1 MAVHG
6 TAARPHGL
14 TRSSPLARFRADVLA
29 GLTAPVKALPCK
41 YLYDDRGSRLFDQ
54 ICDLPEYYP
63 TRTELGILR
72 RHAGDMAAE
81 LGAGCLVVEY
91 GSGSGLKT
99 PLLLERLRHPAG
111 YVPVEI
117 SRDHLLAS
125 AAALA
130 RRFPQLEVLPVW
142 ADFTGDFEVPATRR
156 VPRRK
161 AVFFPGS
168 TIGNF
173 GPTEAVRLMEGVARR
188 CGPGGGFLVG
198 VDLRKSKT
206 ILEPAYADAAG
217 VTAAFNLNLLHRMN
231 REIGAN
237 FRPECFEHHA
247 FYNRERNRIEMHLAS
262 LKRQKVKV
270 AGETVDFRAGET
282 IHTENSYKYSVDS
295 LKALARGV
303 GWLPDGMWSD
313 ADGYF
318 CIQGFML
325 PGERLRAA
333 E

>member
-6 TAARPHGL
+6 TATRPHGL
-14 TRSSPLARFRADVLA
+14 ARSSPLARFRADVLA
-29 GLTAPVKALPCK
+29 GLSGPAKTLPCK

-72 RHAGDMAAE
+72 RHAPDMAAA
-81 LGAGCLVVEY
+81 LGDECLVIEY

-99 PLLLERLRHPAG
+99 PLLLERLGRPAG

-125 AAALA
+125 AATLA
-130 RRFPQLEVLPVW
+130 RRFPHLEVLPVW

-156 VPRRK
+156 EPRRR

-173 GPTEAVRLMEGVARR
+173 GPTEAVRLMEGVAQR

-198 VDLRKSKT
+198 VDLRKSKAV
-206 ILEPAYADAAG
+206 LEPAYDDAAG
-217 VTAAFNLNLLHRMN
+217 VTAAFNKNLLVRIN
-231 REIGAN
+231 RELGAD
-237 FRPECFEHHA
+237 FDLDQFDHRAVFD
-247 FYNRERNRIEMHLAS
+247 ERHSRIEMHLVS
-262 LKRQKVKV
+262 RKRQAVHLDGHTIWFA
-270 AGETVDFRAGET
+270 AGES
-282 IHTENSYKYSVDS
+282 ICTEHSYKYTLDAFRDMARTAGLTVRQVWTDEAGSFSVQNVE
-295 LKALARGV
+295 V
-303 GWLPDGMWSD
+303 G
-313 ADGYF
+313 
-318 CIQGFML
+318 
-325 PGERLRAA
+325 
-333 E
+333 